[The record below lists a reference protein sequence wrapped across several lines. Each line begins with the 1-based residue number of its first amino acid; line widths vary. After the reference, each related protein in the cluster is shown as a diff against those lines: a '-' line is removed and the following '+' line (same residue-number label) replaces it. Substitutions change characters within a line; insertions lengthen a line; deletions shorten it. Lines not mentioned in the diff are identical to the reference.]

1 MAFAERH
8 PSPRSHS
15 MHRSPTLE
23 HGGGGGGGGGE
34 PGSPAPRLQVHR
46 DWLHERPPET
56 SVFVADED
64 VRNAAEGAFSVL
76 AQFGVLAA
84 ASPQSPLAKW
94 RRSAIRIAAGS
105 AARRLRE
112 AARLKALQ
120 RTPYPLVL
128 ARIKLL
134 LDRMAAFKEQVALMS
149 SSGGGGGPHSG
160 LGGAG
165 AKSRRRGA
173 PPWGGDGGGGGVG
186 GVGGGGGGGGVAG
199 SPTGPDGTVRT
210 ASDLLTSTI
219 KSWDLSK
226 VGGHLISGPM
236 EVLSRKASK
245 LTRENTS
252 ITHHSVVTLP
262 AGAADGDGS
271 GRNTASPTAMA
282 AGGGGAGV
290 GVASFRMAA
299 NAVSAGA
306 GPGNG
311 GEEGYGGEGE
321 YDDGGGMEQQALEL
335 DEPGGGAKMS
345 LDKLLE
351 ELSATLS
358 YVSEFL
364 RRVPEE
370 TRMEACFAAKMENYK
385 KDQTVYRIGDPPERF
400 HLILTGVVEVWTHP
414 PGNRREKTLIAT
426 LKKGQSFGE
435 MAILN
440 DEPRAEVA
448 TPTSNCTFLTFQRS
462 DLLAI
467 FGAYFRERLLA
478 AEQFFHSQVAV
489 FQALP
494 KSHTL
499 SAISHMM
506 LTTHPAGK
514 DWEPL
519 NDQQVYFIKS
529 GTADLEALDRRF
541 AGGPATAAIGAA
553 GAAQIGATRGANAAA
568 VSAAAGGAAALDIP
582 DADGNE
588 VLSAISVVDG
598 RAVGTLGQEDELRR
612 ARRAL
617 IPKKTVASLT
627 AGSHFG
633 GGARI
638 LGEGELQGCIKV
650 TAASEMQVYH
660 MHVDAFL
667 KAASPELVR
676 ALRDDTAFKLTYY
689 FGRQGTIGQDTVV
702 GHADASLAARPGGL
716 QEEESLASP
725 SRGANSAGRNKKKGG
740 GKGGKGGGGGGSN
753 ELDRAVAY
761 MREVEGLLH
770 PDNKPVD
777 LYKNGTP
784 VERYYRSPLLSGT
797 ARGNAL
803 PHIIAAV
810 YSEGLGP
817 LADKVEALA
826 SKAARR
832 MDSGGGAGDASAVKR
847 MLSIVAPSGAG
858 TPLGGS
864 AGPSPTGHGHGHG
877 HYQHNL
883 HHLLSPSALGPGA
896 ASRGGS
902 PAGGGGGGAGG
913 SPPQQPRPN
922 NHGTTFGAPV
932 VPGGSGVVGSVPNS
946 PIGRA
951 GPTRLGG
958 GHAAGGGAS
967 AAAAISAAAGS
978 AGAAGAPVPEPW
990 AGAGAGAGAARTSL
1004 VPGPSP
1010 TARPQTSPAVGS
1022 YGAGGAGAGGGYA
1035 AGGGD
1040 AAAAAA
1046 ARRRGALTAAGFIW
1060 QRMRDLG
1067 GRAPPA
1073 VRQCLTYD
1081 EIAHIKAE
1089 QQRALAA
1096 GSSPGH
1102 PARSAAASGMA
1113 TPVPARYSLA
1123 GGSNSGPVGHGGG
1136 GGGGYY

>member
-23 HGGGGGGGGGE
+23 HNPHGGGGGGE
-34 PGSPAPRLQVHR
+34 PGSPAQRLQVHK
-46 DWLHERPPET
+46 DWLHEKPPE
-56 SVFVADED
+56 SSALVGDDD
-64 VRNAAEGAFSVL
+64 VHNAAEGAFSVL
-76 AQFGVLAA
+76 AHFGVLAA
-84 ASPQSPLAKW
+84 SSPQTPLAKW

-112 AARLKALQ
+112 AGRLKALQ

-134 LDRMAAFKEQVALMS
+134 LDRMSAFKEQVALI
-149 SSGGGGGPHSG
+149 SGGGGSHSG
-160 LGGAG
+160 LSGAG
-165 AKSRRRGA
+165 AKSRRRGG
-173 PPWGGDGGGGGVG
+173 PSPWGADGGGGGG
-186 GVGGGGGGGGVAG
+186 AGGGSSA
-199 SPTGPDGTVRT
+199 TAPDGTVRS
-210 ASDLLTSTI
+210 ASDLLTTTI

-245 LTRENTS
+245 LNREGTS
-252 ITHHSVVTLP
+252 MTHHSTVTVPL
-262 AGAADGDGS
+262 GASDGDGS
-271 GRNTASPTAMA
+271 GRNTASPTAM
-282 AGGGGAGV
+282 G
-290 GVASFRMAA
+290 GVASFR
-299 NAVSAGA
+299 NAVNSVSAGLA
-306 GPGNG
+306 EGDG
-311 GEEGYGGEGE
+311 GYGGDGE

-385 KDQTVYRIGDPPERF
+385 KDQTVYRIGDLPERF
-400 HLILTGVVEVWTHP
+400 HLILTGVVEIWTHP

-448 TPTSNCTFLTFQRS
+448 TPTSNCTFLTFQRG
-462 DLLAI
+462 DLLSI
-467 FGAYFRERLLA
+467 FGAYFRDRLLA

-489 FQALP
+489 FAALP

-506 LTTHPAGK
+506 LTTFPAGK

-529 GTADLEALDRRF
+529 GSADLEALDRRF
-541 AGGPATAAIGAA
+541 AGGPATAPIGAA

-588 VLSAISVVDG
+588 VLAAISVVDG

-638 LGEGELQGCIKV
+638 LGEGELQACIKV
-650 TAASEMQVYH
+650 TAAAEMQVYH
-660 MHVDAFL
+660 MHVDAFF

-689 FGRQGTIGQDTVV
+689 FGRQGAIGQDTVV
-702 GHADASLAARPGGL
+702 GHADASLAARQGL
-716 QEEESLASP
+716 QEEESLTAP
-725 SRGANSAGRNKKKGG
+725 SRGANSGSRNKKKGG
-740 GKGGKGGGGGGSN
+740 GKGGKGGPGGSN

-770 PDNKPVD
+770 PDNKPVE

-784 VERYYRSPLLSGT
+784 AERYYRSPLLSGT

-832 MDSGGGAGDASAVKR
+832 IDSGSGDPSAVKR

-858 TPLGGS
+858 TPLAGS
-864 AGPSPTGHGHGHG
+864 AGPSPTG

-883 HHLLSPSALGPGA
+883 HHLLSPSALGPG
-896 ASRGGS
+896 
-902 PAGGGGGGAGG
+902 PAGGGGG
-913 SPPQQPRPN
+913 SPPHRLN
-922 NHGTTFGAPV
+922 AAAGA
-932 VPGGSGVVGSVPNS
+932 
-946 PIGRA
+946 A

-978 AGAAGAPVPEPW
+978 GAPVPEPW
-990 AGAGAGAGAARTSL
+990 AGAGAVAGAARTSL
-1004 VPGPSP
+1004 GPGPSP
-1010 TARPQTSPAVGS
+1010 TGRPQTSPAVAG
-1022 YGAGGAGAGGGYA
+1022 YMGAGMGTGGGGAGYGSGGE
-1035 AGGGD
+1035 D
-1040 AAAAAA
+1040 AS
-1046 ARRRGALTAAGFIW
+1046 RRRGALTAAGFIW

-1089 QQRALAA
+1089 QQKALAA
-1096 GSSPGH
+1096 GSSPGRA
-1102 PARSAAASGMA
+1102 ARSGAPSGLA
-1113 TPVPARYSLA
+1113 TPVPARYSMA
-1123 GGSNSGPVGHGGG
+1123 GGSNSGPVAH